1 MHGGVKNMRGEKDMI
16 YKEIKFEA
24 SPFLYELFFE
34 DRITLVGGDS
44 GTGKTVCSCRIKVSR
59 GQTAFIH

>member
-16 YKEIKFEA
+16 YKEIKIEA

-44 GTGKTVCSCRIKVSR
+44 GRLALNRRIS
-59 GQTAFIH
+59 GN